1 MSLFDL
7 INMGTR
13 GLSASQTALDLVGQN
28 VTNAD
33 TEGYTRKRLNLE
45 AGVRVDQGLGQMG
58 FGVDVVNIKRMRDDL
73 LDRQMQEVS
82 TQKGAR
88 EELDKSLQAI
98 QNILTEPADSGL
110 NTFLEK
116 FWASWQDLANNPSD
130 RTARQAVS
138 DAGSALSG
146 RFQDL
151 GEQFNVLLNQKNEEL
166 VDGVGEINKLLE
178 GIKEDNEAIANA
190 EVGDQRM
197 RANDTRDQRE
207 VKFKELSKYIEVSYS
222 EDPQGRY
229 LITSGG
235 NLLVGPAGSYPLKIA
250 RSQITLS
257 DGREMSQASLVVS
270 STRQPFDP
278 PGGKL
283 ASLLEAR
290 DEIIPRYQG
299 ALDELA
305 RTVAKSVNA
314 QHEQGYT
321 LGGFTGATF
330 FDPATAGATS
340 IKLSTFVRAD
350 VSNIAAAAGGT
361 SRSLGAP
368 LNQVIPAAGGVLDLA
383 NTVDPDYRNLS
394 SESVVI
400 RTVGPPSATLVE
412 GSGEDYTVD
421 YRTGQ
426 IRFNNPA
433 SLLPGTAITVDFR
446 YTIQNYN
453 GQGDG
458 KNALKMG
465 QLAQALLSDP
475 DKLGIPRSTIGDSYA
490 TMVGE
495 LGAEKKKA
503 ADTLETSVNLQTYLQ
518 KRIDETSGVSMDEEL
533 ADMVKFQNCYQAS
546 AKYISTVSQM
556 MDSLMSIQ

>member
-257 DGREMSQASLVVS
+257 DGREIPQTPNPKPLII
-270 STRQPFDP
+270 TRQQ
-278 PGGKL
+278 
-283 ASLLEAR
+283 
-290 DEIIPRYQG
+290 IQN
-299 ALDELA
+299 AL
-305 RTVAKSVNA
+305 
-314 QHEQGYT
+314 
-321 LGGFTGATF
+321 
-330 FDPATAGATS
+330 
-340 IKLSTFVRAD
+340 IKL
-350 VSNIAAAAGGT
+350 
-361 SRSLGAP
+361 
-368 LNQVIPAAGGVLDLA
+368 
-383 NTVDPDYRNLS
+383 
-394 SESVVI
+394 
-400 RTVGPPSATLVE
+400 
-412 GSGEDYTVD
+412 
-421 YRTGQ
+421 
-426 IRFNNPA
+426 
-433 SLLPGTAITVDFR
+433 
-446 YTIQNYN
+446 
-453 GQGDG
+453 
-458 KNALKMG
+458 
-465 QLAQALLSDP
+465 
-475 DKLGIPRSTIGDSYA
+475 
-490 TMVGE
+490 
-495 LGAEKKKA
+495 KKIKH
-503 ADTLETSVNLQTYLQ
+503 L
-518 KRIDETSGVSMDEEL
+518 
-533 ADMVKFQNCYQAS
+533 
-546 AKYISTVSQM
+546 
-556 MDSLMSIQ
+556 